1 MNEEKKGFWKTI
13 AGNVL
18 NVAGD
23 LTPIGGDALKNIG
36 KKLLKKDNATADEI
50 QNYLEEHPEAFQE
63 YQTMLKE
70 HEKQMYELENQR
82 IKADLD
88 SKISALQLEVQNKNN
103 ELTSV
108 LSDVGNA
115 RTASLNLQTN
125 EKVPYI
131 QKITPSILAIVIVS
145 LAFYFFYLIFK
156 SELPSQNKEIIYV
169 IVGFITSKF
178 GDIIGFYY
186 GSSDYLNQSGK
197 LFNKTTK

>member
-88 SKISALQLEVQNKNN
+88 SKIAALQLEVQNKNN

-115 RTASLNLQTN
+115 RTASMNLQTN
-125 EKVPYI
+125 EKVSYI

-145 LAFYFFYLIFK
+145 LAFYFFYLAFK

>member
-82 IKADLD
+82 IKAELD
-88 SKISALQLEVQNKNN
+88 SKIAALQLEVQNKNN

-108 LSDVGNA
+108 LSDVSNA
-115 RTASLNLQTN
+115 RAASLNLQTN
-125 EKVPYI
+125 EKAPYI

-145 LAFYFFYLIFK
+145 LAFYFFYLAFK

>member
-108 LSDVGNA
+108 LSDVSNA
-115 RTASLNLQTN
+115 RTASLNLQAN

-145 LAFYFFYLIFK
+145 LAFYFFYLAFK

>member
-36 KKLLKKDNATADEI
+36 KKLLKKDNATANEI
-50 QNYLEEHPEAFQE
+50 QDYLEEHPEAFQE

-82 IKADLD
+82 IKAELD
-88 SKISALQLEVQNKNN
+88 SKIAALQLEVQNKNN

-108 LSDVGNA
+108 LSDVSNA
-115 RTASLNLQTN
+115 RTAAFNLQTN

-145 LAFYFFYLIFK
+145 LAFYFFYLAFK

-197 LFNKTTK
+197 LFNKTTE

>member
-82 IKADLD
+82 IKAELD

-108 LSDVGNA
+108 LSDVSNA

-125 EKVPYI
+125 EKAPYI

-145 LAFYFFYLIFK
+145 LAFYFFYLAFK

>member
-108 LSDVGNA
+108 LSDVSNA
-115 RTASLNLQTN
+115 RAASLNLQTN

-145 LAFYFFYLIFK
+145 LAFYFFYLAFK

>member
-1 MNEEKKGFWKTI
+1 M
-13 AGNVL
+13 
-18 NVAGD
+18 
-23 LTPIGGDALKNIG
+23 
-36 KKLLKKDNATADEI
+36 
-50 QNYLEEHPEAFQE
+50 EEHPEAFQE

-88 SKISALQLEVQNKNN
+88 SKIAALQLEVQNKNN

-108 LSDVGNA
+108 LSDVSNA

-131 QKITPSILAIVIVS
+131 QKITPSILAIVIIS
-145 LAFYFFYLIFK
+145 LAFYFFYLAFK

>member
-82 IKADLD
+82 IKAELD
-88 SKISALQLEVQNKNN
+88 SKITALQLEVQNKNN

-108 LSDVGNA
+108 LSDVSNA

-125 EKVPYI
+125 EKAPYI

-145 LAFYFFYLIFK
+145 LAFYFFYLAFK

>member
-88 SKISALQLEVQNKNN
+88 SKIAALQLEVQNKNN

-108 LSDVGNA
+108 LSDVSNA
-115 RTASLNLQTN
+115 RTASSNLQTN
-125 EKVPYI
+125 EKAPYI

-145 LAFYFFYLIFK
+145 LAFYFFYLAFK

>member
-82 IKADLD
+82 IKAELD

-108 LSDVGNA
+108 LSDVSNA
-115 RTASLNLQTN
+115 RTASLNLQIN

-131 QKITPSILAIVIVS
+131 QKITPSILAIVIIS
-145 LAFYFFYLIFK
+145 LAFYFFYLAFK

>member
-1 MNEEKKGFWKTI
+1 MDENKKGFWKTI

-36 KKLLKKDNATADEI
+36 KKLLKKDNASADEI
-50 QNYLEEHPEAFQE
+50 QSFLEEHPEAFQE
-63 YQTMLKE
+63 YQKLLRE

-82 IKADLD
+82 IKTELD
-88 SKISALQLEVQNKNN
+88 SKIATLQLEVQNKNN

-108 LSDVGNA
+108 LNDVGNA

-131 QKITPSILAIVIVS
+131 QKITPSILAILIIG
-145 LAFYFFYLIFK
+145 LAFYFFYLAFK
-156 SELPSQNKEIIYV
+156 SELPTQNKEIIYV
-169 IVGFITSKF
+169 IIGFITSKF